1 MSKLECFTLK
11 PPSENSLGSDSLC
24 TIVNSWHK
32 QGTFLTE
39 TLRLDLLPKS
49 TSSELSSMPLTN
61 RELPVISTSFVE
73 RISWSH
79 TCSFSSG
86 TLQGNTLGINLP
98 IHPCWQDQHS
108 QPIKVRIF
116 HSQTHLGKHLGC
128 WFSLH
133 YNPFLVKQMTFLK
146 ETLCLHLLLGAY
158 LIKHVGSY
166 CLEWACHS
174 LQK

>member
-32 QGTFLTE
+32 QGTSMKE
-39 TLRLDLLPKS
+39 TLCLDLLPKS
-49 TSSELSSMPLTN
+49 TSLELLSMPLTN
-61 RELPVISTSFVE
+61 RELPVISTSLE
-73 RISWSH
+73 ECISLSC
-79 TCSFSSG
+79 TCSFSAG
-86 TLQGNTLGINLP
+86 TLPGNTLGINLP
-98 IHPCWQDQHS
+98 IQARPTFSAYKSKNISLSHP
-108 QPIKVRIF
+108 PR
-116 HSQTHLGKHLGC
+116 KHLGC

-133 YNPFLVKQMTFLK
+133 YNPFLMHQMTFLK

-166 CLEWACHS
+166 CPEWACHS
-174 LQK
+174 PHK